1 MQHTFQ
7 CYRCGSQNY
16 SGQQFCSNCGHR
28 LPRGASKLGDEHKGL
43 KIAALVC
50 GILAIVILLP
60 PTYIISMSMREET
73 RIIQLVTSIIFMI
86 TMIICIVGVSSVFYK
101 PRIASLLSVL
111 SVVGLS
117 ISITIQNS
125 AQSLLG
131 LTIPIS
137 LLLAS
142 SVMSWIAGRQAS
154 Y

>member
-1 MQHTFQ
+1 
-7 CYRCGSQNY
+7 
-16 SGQQFCSNCGHR
+16 
-28 LPRGASKLGDEHKGL
+28 
-43 KIAALVC
+43 
-50 GILAIVILLP
+50 
-60 PTYIISMSMREET
+60 MSMREET